1 MKIVDILENKNVLN
15 ENPNEFLIR
24 TIGFVDM
31 RALAVNDQYKLK
43 KHNSTNPSEFDPN
56 YSKYT
61 HFMSTSRAKGNQ
73 YMIESNKPVTMV
85 IDVAKLK
92 NLRNTKSSGAYVHY
106 AVKFEEG
113 TPDEFVLSGAYQ
125 YLERYH
131 RARMNNE
138 LFSSLRILEMLEEK
152 YNLTHRQT
160 DIIASSSWDDLTNQK
175 HLQEF
180 EDRIYF
186 KLPKGTNSVPGWSRF
201 IKEIHTF
208 VPMVEARNSQGLPI
222 GYKIS
227 KPVRRNLYEIIEY
240 CKAGNIEFYGYTE
253 DSTPKKPNIDFK
265 GKAGKN
271 NYTFLRKN
279 KAIDMTTM
287 ERAILPIGAPKAPL
301 KKSNPHID
309 AEKGPLKKF
318 GKSLIK
324 LVNLAGKIR

>member
-1 MKIVDILENKNVLN
+1 MKIVDILENKNVLI

-24 TIGFVDM
+24 TIGFADM
-31 RALAVNDQYKLK
+31 RALASKDEYKLK
-43 KHNSTNPSEFDPN
+43 KHNLTNPSEFDPN

-92 NLRNTKSSGAYVHY
+92 NLRNTKSAGAYVHY
-106 AVKFEEG
+106 AVRFEEG

-125 YLERYH
+125 YLERFH

-138 LFSSLRILEMLEEK
+138 DSSSYRILEMLEEK
-152 YNLTHRQT
+152 YKLTPRQT
-160 DIIASSSWDDLTNQK
+160 NIIASSSWDDLTNQK

-186 KLPKGTNSVPGWSRF
+186 KLPKGKNSVEGWSRY

-208 VPMVEARNSQGLPI
+208 VFMEEARNSQGLPI
-222 GYKIS
+222 GYKV
-227 KPVRRNLYEIIEY
+227 PTVVRNNVREIIEY
-240 CKAGNIEFYGYTE
+240 CKAGNIKFYGYTE
-253 DSTPKKPNIDFK
+253 DPTVKKPNIDFK
-265 GKAGKN
+265 GKSGKN

-279 KAIDMTTM
+279 KAIDITTM
-287 ERAILPIGAPKAPL
+287 ERDILPIGAPKAPL
-301 KKSNPHID
+301 KKSD
-309 AEKGPLKKF
+309 APKGLLKKV
-318 GKSLIK
+318 GKPLIGLIN
-324 LVNLAGKIR
+324 LVGKVR

>member
-1 MKIVDILENKNVLN
+1 MKLVDILENKNVLN

-24 TIGFVDM
+24 SIGFADM
-31 RALAVNDQYKLK
+31 RALAAKDEYELK
-43 KHNSTNPSEFDPN
+43 PHNANNAKNSAEFDPN

-73 YMIESNKPVTMV
+73 YMIENNKLVTMV

-92 NLRNTKSSGAYVHY
+92 SSLRNTKSAGAYVHY

-160 DIIASSSWDDLTNQK
+160 DIIAASSWDDLTNQK

-186 KLPKGTNSVPGWSRF
+186 KLPKGKNSVPGWSRF

-208 VPMVEARNSQGLPI
+208 VQMEEARNSQGLPI
-222 GYKIS
+222 GYKIGNT
-227 KPVRRNLYEIIEY
+227 VARNLYEILEY
-240 CKAGNIEFYGYTE
+240 CRAGNIEFYGYTE
-253 DSTPKKPNIDFK
+253 DPTVKKPNSNFK
-265 GKAGKN
+265 GESGRN
-271 NYTFLRKN
+271 NYFYLRKN
-279 KAIDMTTM
+279 KAIDMKTM
-287 ERAILPIGAPKAPL
+287 KKSISHIGAPK
-301 KKSNPHID
+301 
-309 AEKGPLKKF
+309 GVRQ
-318 GKSLIK
+318 K
-324 LVNLAGKIR
+324 LGNLLLRRVGRR

>member
-1 MKIVDILENKNVLN
+1 MKLVDILENKNILS

-24 TIGFVDM
+24 TVSFADM
-31 RALAVNDQYKLK
+31 RALASKDQYVLK
-43 KHNSTNPSEFDPN
+43 KHNSKNSEEFDPN

-160 DIIASSSWDDLTNQK
+160 DIIASSTWDDLTNQK

-186 KLPKGTNSVPGWSRF
+186 KLPKGTNSVSGWSRF

-208 VPMVEARNSQGLPI
+208 VYMEEARNSQGLPI
-222 GYKIS
+222 GYK
-227 KPVRRNLYEIIEY
+227 VGNTVGRNLYEIIEY

-253 DSTPKKPNIDFK
+253 DPTVKKPNINFK
-265 GKAGKN
+265 GESGRN
-271 NYTFLRKN
+271 NYFYLRKN
-279 KAIDMTTM
+279 KAIDMNTM
-287 ERAILPIGAPKAPL
+287 EKSISHIRAA
-301 KKSNPHID
+301 
-309 AEKGPLKKF
+309 KGPLKK
-318 GKSLIK
+318 
-324 LVNLAGKIR
+324 LANIVGKIRR